1 MSIVQAFKRQAVPP
15 QMAQQLQTTTIAAPT
30 RGIIQNENFTF
41 MQPGAA
47 IICDNWV
54 PTLRGVKLRGGCER
68 WSVLPETT
76 PTELPVHEL
85 GNPNG
90 VAVDSAGN
98 VYVVDDLYS
107 QVLELQAAWNA
118 PAELSVRGLMS
129 PEAVA
134 VDTVVGSLYVVDS
147 GNNRVLKVPLRR

>member
-15 QMAQQLQTTTIAAPT
+15 QMAQQLQTTTIPAPT

-68 WSVLPETT
+68 WAVLPE
-76 PTELPVHEL
+76 
-85 GNPNG
+85 
-90 VAVDSAGN
+90 
-98 VYVVDDLYS
+98 DDADHFRFRVS
-107 QVLELQAAWNA
+107 QRQRAEDVRRQRHQA
-118 PAELSVRGLMS
+118 
-129 PEAVA
+129 
-134 VDTVVGSLYVVDS
+134 
-147 GNNRVLKVPLRR
+147 LRRHLWRNADAG